1 MPVNDERLQDVILLG
16 KAKMPSFRKTFTDQQ
31 LNDLLA
37 YLKTL

>member
-1 MPVNDERLQDVILLG
+1 MPVNDERLQDVILMG

-31 LNDLLA
+31 VEDLLA